1 MIQPISGFLGSE
13 MGLFAPTNFH
23 FEQRK
28 GDQSLL
34 PINQKY
40 SNIQT
45 FKKDKQKQL
54 YNKKGN
60 KNWFYRKNN
69 QKIFNI
75 SRKYCEKFLMS

>member
-60 KNWFYRKNN
+60 KNWF
-69 QKIFNI
+69 
-75 SRKYCEKFLMS
+75 